1 MTGEAPDM
9 EFVNPVGYDNAVFER
24 YCAKLVAE
32 YPGNKRVLMIQIPQV
47 ILDSFNRDIAL
58 NRGYYI
64 FPPTGLQ
71 YLYESIKHRG
81 LEIEIL
87 DLNFE
92 ILKRVHEDPEFDVA
106 AWPEILKEKL
116 DAFRP
121 TIVGVSCLFDVG
133 IAPMLETLRTVR
145 ACGEAI
151 TVGGGV
157 IATYEW
163 ETLLARDLC
172 HFVVRGEG
180 ENKLNYLLDR
190 LTGEDF
196 GTVPTPGIYFRDD
209 GKTHETQGAPDIV
222 EVTGNLIDSYDLVPI
237 EEYHKYGSLN
247 PFSRMDG
254 ATGHARFAAIQLC
267 RGCRAQCTFCAV
279 RDFMGKGV
287 RYRPFEHIF
296 EEMEFL
302 INERG
307 VRHFELLD
315 DDPTFYRRE
324 FQALLQGIINKGWD
338 IHWSANNGIIAASV
352 DERTLALMRDSGC
365 IGFKIGIETGN
376 PDMLRTIKKPATHP
390 KFLKFSKMLEYYPE
404 IFVGG
409 NFILGLPKERF
420 FEMMDSFKFILDVN
434 LDWAAITVCQI
445 IRGASAF
452 SDSGEYFQTQMRK
465 DGHNVTNFIPSRNSA
480 KGYIEHNDPVLRGL
494 DVFRIDPDSVPSADQ
509 VREIWFTFNIIG
521 NYIFNKNLKPGG
533 DASKFISWVLNAQKA
548 YPTNPY
554 MNLFMALA
562 YVIKGDDATAAV
574 LRQKAIDH
582 SRDGYWA
589 ERFKMFGLDAIV
601 DNFPQSAE
609 GVYASLAAMQVR
621 VSVAFADWLNI
632 GYGMVP
638 ETARNR
644 LQNVV

>member
-1 MTGEAPDM
+1 M
-9 EFVNPVGYDNAVFER
+9 EIETPATYDNAAFEH
-24 YCAKLVAE
+24 YCSTLAGE
-32 YPGNKRVLMIQIPQV
+32 YPSNKRLMMIQIPQV

-71 YLYESIKHRG
+71 YLSESIKHRD
-81 LEIEIL
+81 LDVEIL

-92 ILKRVHEDPEFDVA
+92 ILKRVHEDPDFEVA
-106 AWPEILKEKL
+106 SWPEILKEKL
-116 DAFRP
+116 EAFQP

-133 IAPMLETLRTVR
+133 ITPMLETLRIVR
-145 ACGEAI
+145 AHGEAVI
-151 TVGGGV
+151 IGGGV

-163 ETLLARDLC
+163 KTLMAQDLC

-190 LTGEDF
+190 LTGEDLA
-196 GTVPTPGIYFRDD
+196 TSSTPGIYFHGPDEIR
-209 GKTHETQGAPDIV
+209 ETQGGADIV
-222 EVTGNLIDSYDLVPI
+222 EVKSSLVDSYDLVPI

-247 PFSRMDG
+247 PFSRMDSDAG
-254 ATGHARFAAIQLC
+254 LGGFAAIQLG

-287 RYRPFEHIF
+287 RFRAIEYIV

-302 INERG
+302 IEKRG

-324 FQALLQGIINKGWD
+324 FQALLGIIIEKGWD
-338 IHWSANNGIIAASV
+338 IHWSANNGVIAASV
-352 DERTLALMRDSGC
+352 DEPTLALMRDSGC

-376 PDMLRTIKKPATHP
+376 PDMLRAVKKPATHP
-390 KFLKFSKMLEYYPE
+390 KFLKFSKMLDACPE

-434 LDWAAITVCQI
+434 LDWAAITVCQV

-452 SDSGEYFQTQMRK
+452 SDSGEYFHTQMKK
-465 DGHNVTNFIPSRNSA
+465 DGQNVANFIPSRNST
-480 KGYIEHNDPVLRGL
+480 KGHIEHTSGVLRGL
-494 DVFRIDPDSVPSADQ
+494 DIFRIDPQTVPDADQ
-509 VREIWFTFNIIG
+509 VKEIWFAFNVIG

-533 DASKFISWVLNAQKA
+533 APGKFISWVLNAQKA

-562 YVIKGDDATAAV
+562 YVIKGETETARDLKQMAV
-574 LRQKAIDH
+574 DF
-582 SRDGYWA
+582 SRDAYWA
-589 ERFKMFGLDAIV
+589 DRFETFGLDTILE
-601 DNFPQSAE
+601 NFPQTAD
-609 GVYASLAAMQVR
+609 GVYETLALLQAKVSETFTGWLQV
-621 VSVAFADWLNI
+621 D
-632 GYGMVP
+632 YGHVP
-638 ETARNR
+638 EKTDQLMAGID
-644 LQNVV
+644 